1 MGSQNG
7 AKIDPKTRSKFKSE
21 KVASWD
27 RLGSILGRFGG
38 CPGGIFIDFLLVF
51 VLFRGNR
58 LDKLSRRV
66 LVATRRDLNILPW
79 VGGGGVGRPL
89 YFPYGSTRD
98 FEEIECNIL

>member
-1 MGSQNG
+1 MTDSHRRGVG
-7 AKIDPKTRSKFKSE
+7 GVLA
-21 KVASWD
+21 
-27 RLGSILGRFGG
+27 RFGV

-51 VLFRGNR
+51 VLFRGYR

-66 LVATRRDLNILPW
+66 LVGIFRDLNVLPL
-79 VGGGGVGRPL
+79 VGGRGVGRPL